1 MAGMIGIGG
10 TARPAAGA
18 AAGTRATSRPGGFR
32 LPGGAAA
39 EAGEASA
46 LAGAAPVGL
55 MALQEADDPAG
66 RDRRGHARAQE
77 MLQELA
83 ALQAEMLR
91 GGADPDRLVR
101 LATLAEGEA
110 PADPVLADALA
121 GIALR
126 ARVELAR
133 RGIMVAPP

>member
-18 AAGTRATSRPGGFR
+18 AGPRAAARPGTFR
-32 LPGGAAA
+32 LPGGGTA
-39 EAGEASA
+39 ETAESAA
-46 LAGAAPVGL
+46 LAGTAPVGL

-66 RDRRGHARAQE
+66 RDRRGHARAQALLE
-77 MLQELA
+77 ELA

-91 GGADPDRLVR
+91 GGADPDRLAR
-101 LATLAEGEA
+101 LAQLAEGES

>member
-1 MAGMIGIGG
+1 MAGMNGIGG
-10 TARPAAGA
+10 TARPTAMTGP
-18 AAGTRATSRPGGFR
+18 RVELRPGSFR
-32 LPGGAAA
+32 LPGGGTAEAA
-39 EAGEASA
+39 ESSA

-77 MLQELA
+77 LLEELA
-83 ALQAEMLR
+83 ALQTEMLR
-91 GGADPDRLVR
+91 GGADPDRLAR
-101 LATLAEGEA
+101 LAQLAEGES

>member
-1 MAGMIGIGG
+1 MAGMNGIGG
-10 TARPAAGA
+10 TARPTAATGPRA
-18 AAGTRATSRPGGFR
+18 ASRPGSFR
-32 LPGGAAA
+32 LPGGGTAEAA
-39 EAGEASA
+39 ESSA

-77 MLQELA
+77 LLEELA
-83 ALQAEMLR
+83 ALQTEMLR
-91 GGADPDRLVR
+91 GGADPDRLAR
-101 LATLAEGEA
+101 LAQLAEGES